1 MDINTLCIARDWYG
15 VENQTV
21 LGMTYMQAL
30 SSYSTSFK
38 PLNITIGGMTNDG
51 MALTRRPYNNGSY

>member
-15 VENQTV
+15 VENKTV

-38 PLNITIGGMTNDG
+38 TFE
-51 MALTRRPYNNGSY
+51 YNYWRYDQ